1 MENVR
6 QVSKRILTFDLM
18 RGWFLLAITINHIAF
33 FPNGLGWISGRGGLY
48 VTTAEG
54 FFLVS
59 GIVLGI
65 VRGRKLLD
73 RPFRQV
79 AGLLIKRGA
88 QLYVA
93 AIVLTLLFTL
103 LTWMFFESRLLESSR
118 DSCHRRLLSGS

>member
-1 MENVR
+1 MEKVR

-65 VRGRKLLD
+65 VRGAKTTREAISASCGIVAKAWCATVRGRSYFDVTIHAPDLD
-73 RPFRQV
+73 IF
-79 AGLLIKRGA
+79 
-88 QLYVA
+88 
-93 AIVLTLLFTL
+93 
-103 LTWMFFESRLLESSR
+103 
-118 DSCHRRLLSGS
+118 